1 MVTTRK
7 RIVIMP
13 ITMVMLKLMMMM
25 IKLFLTAI
33 NDVQG
38 NMINFPC
45 GIIVGDDTVTFL
57 LFIIMIAFLTLLNS

>member
-1 MVTTRK
+1 
-7 RIVIMP
+7 
-13 ITMVMLKLMMMM
+13 MVMLKLMMMM

-57 LFIIMIAFLTLLNS
+57 LFIIMNAFLTLLNS